1 MERITNEIQVLVVAE
16 NLLTRAGLAALLES
30 EPEITIIGQADMPS
44 APEQALL
51 LEPDVM
57 VCEAGWQADTRLD
70 MLTEITQTGVPVLV
84 LLPDDTHAMALLRL
98 LNSLDSYGVL
108 LNDRD
113 SHALLL
119 ALKTVA
125 GGLVALD
132 PVLLSAGLLPVQPLD
147 SALPTDDLTPRED
160 DVLQLLAQGLT
171 NKAIAHRLGITD
183 HTVKFHVTA
192 IISKFQAQSR
202 TDAVVR
208 ATRAGLVIL

>member
-1 MERITNEIQVLVVAE
+1 
-16 NLLTRAGLAALLES
+16 
-30 EPEITIIGQADMPS
+30 
-44 APEQALL
+44 
-51 LEPDVM
+51 
-57 VCEAGWQADTRLD
+57 
-70 MLTEITQTGVPVLV
+70 
-84 LLPDDTHAMALLRL
+84 MALLRL